1 MAFRFKSMG
10 YKMKPSSLRS
20 PFKIGE
26 PVKKGFKV
34 DDTKQTTTKKV
45 VESITDEEPK
55 KTVPVATGDSPD
67 YNPSSLKR
75 EKSSKEDPTTGY
87 YNPFE
92 TLAKVILT
100 PDTERAKQRVKERQQ
115 KRLAKVSKPDS
126 KGNVNTKKI
135 ERVKARQADV
145 RKQRG
150 ID

>member
-20 PFKIGE
+20 PLKIGGPE
-26 PVKKGFKV
+26 
-34 DDTKQTTTKKV
+34 TSANNSKQATTTKF
-45 VESITDEEPK
+45 VESLTEDEPK
-55 KTVPVATGDSPD
+55 KTTTNVATDTSSD
-67 YNPSSLKR
+67 YNPTTIK
-75 EKSSKEDPTTGY
+75 KGEDPKTGY

-100 PDTERAKQRVKERQQ
+100 PDTERAKQRVIARQE

-126 KGNVNTKKI
+126 KNNVDAKKV

-145 RKQRG
+145 RKQRK